1 MIDAKLERILV
12 RVQKPARYTGGE
24 YNEIIKD
31 KANVD
36 VRFAMCFPD
45 TYEIGMSN
53 LGLRILY
60 GSMNEAEGVWCE
72 RAFAPWGDME
82 EEMRKADIPLYAL
95 ESGDCLKE
103 FDFVGFSL
111 GYEMAYT
118 NVLNMLDLAHIPL
131 HSDQRGEDDPIIV
144 AGGTCVYNGE
154 PLADFIDIFSLGE
167 GEDVTLEMIDLYR
180 KGKQEGWSRAEFLQN
195 SAQVPGLYVPSLY
208 EVTYHEDGTVQAITP
223 THGAPEHIRK
233 RIVADLDKSYFPVKT
248 IIPSTDIVHDR
259 VMLEVFRGCI
269 RGCRFCQAGYCYRP
283 VRPRSVDL
291 LVKQGIESCKDSGY
305 QEMTL
310 SSLSTSDYRPL
321 TELCDGLLE
330 YCDPRN
336 ININLPSLRADGF
349 SMGIMQRL
357 QRVRKTSITF
367 APEAGTQRMRDT
379 INKNVKEED
388 LLQSCRTAFEGGC
401 NAVKLYF
408 MLGLP
413 TETDEDVIGIAQLA
427 EKVYWTW
434 KSYAVNKS
442 RGLRIT
448 VSTSFFVPKPFTPFQ
463 WEAQITR
470 EEYHRRV
477 DLLRNS
483 IKNKS
488 IQYNWHE
495 METSYIEA
503 VLARGDRRLGKLL
516 ETVWR
521 KGGRLDSWSEYFSFE
536 RWMEAFAETGID
548 PDFYAL
554 RERPKDEILPWSMI
568 DIGVHPEYLWREREQ
583 AYRSVITPDCRVQ
596 CMGCGAN
603 CLLPDGVFCDEDR
616 R

>member
-1 MIDAKLERILV
+1 MIDAKLERILLH
-12 RVQKPARYTGGE
+12 VQKPARYTGGE

-95 ESGDCLKE
+95 ESGDSLKE

-195 SAQVPGLYVPSLY
+195 AAQVPGLYVPSLY
-208 EVTYHEDGTVQAITP
+208 EISYHEDGTVQAITP

-349 SMGIMQRL
+349 SMSIMQRL